1 MKSHKLCKN
10 SLIGIIKTGNK
21 ERNRNNSVSIKMRE
35 IMNRKQRR
43 INERSFNKIKKMH
56 ARADATFN
64 KNNISYDTR
73 LEMLAEDPV
82 EFYNLCKLLDHHK
95 NLKVVIA

>member
-1 MKSHKLCKN
+1 M
-10 SLIGIIKTGNK
+10 TRK
-21 ERNRNNSVSIKMRE
+21 ERRTLERKM
-35 IMNRKQRR
+35 K
-43 INERSFNKIKKMH
+43 KIKKMH

-73 LEMLAEDPV
+73 LEMVAEDPD